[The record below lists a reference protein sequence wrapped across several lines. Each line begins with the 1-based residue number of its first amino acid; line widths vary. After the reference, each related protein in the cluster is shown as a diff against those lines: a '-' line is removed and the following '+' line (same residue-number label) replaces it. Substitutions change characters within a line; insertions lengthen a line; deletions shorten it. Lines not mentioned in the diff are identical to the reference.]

1 MGEAKRRGNQ
11 EQRIFEAIAR
21 NEAEK
26 AAFKKIPPIQISR
39 QRTLGRGIGRVGIG
53 LAIALSALGTT
64 AIEVHQHEN

>member
-11 EQRIFEAIAR
+11 EQRIFEAITR

-26 AAFKKIPPIQISR
+26 VAFKKMLPIQASR
-39 QRTLGRGIGRVGIG
+39 QRTVGRGFSHIG

-64 AIEVHQHEN
+64 AIEVRQHEN